1 MFVGAAGVIVVTV
14 IGFTCGVLFPG
25 RFTAPLVAIG
35 VLVLY
40 QTGLR
45 QALGITSLS
54 GTYALLSPASA
65 PPSVDAGVYHH
76 LAPDVPIIVGGCA
89 SAPSPRPRRSC

>member
-1 MFVGAAGVIVVTV
+1 VTVVTV

-35 VLVLY
+35 ALVLY

-45 QALGITSLS
+45 QALSVTASS

-65 PPSVDAGVYHH
+65 SPSVDTGV
-76 LAPDVPIIVGGCA
+76 
-89 SAPSPRPRRSC
+89 